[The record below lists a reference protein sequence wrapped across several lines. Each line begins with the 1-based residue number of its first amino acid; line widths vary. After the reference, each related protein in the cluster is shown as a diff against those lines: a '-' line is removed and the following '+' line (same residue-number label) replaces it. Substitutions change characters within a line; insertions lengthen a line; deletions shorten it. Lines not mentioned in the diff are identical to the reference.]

1 MDKELIIVDD
11 DEILLVILKKM
22 FDKVSPELK
31 VSTFSNGND
40 ALLHLKNF
48 PFEKI
53 PSLLVDIYLKDMDG
67 WEFLEELDGDVRFLS
82 KVFLITSSV
91 GSQNPVNSQRY
102 KSVGGFFEK
111 PITFEKIKAIS
122 KLIDN

>member
-1 MDKELIIVDD
+1 MDSDLIIVDD
-11 DEILLVILKKM
+11 DQILLVILKKM

-31 VSTFSNGND
+31 VLTFSNGND

-48 PFEKI
+48 PFEKT
-53 PSLLVDIYLKDMDG
+53 PSLLVDIYLNDMDG
-67 WEFLEELDGDVRFLS
+67 WEFLEEIDHDERFFS

-91 GSQNPVNSQRY
+91 GSQDSINSQRY

-111 PITFEKIKAIS
+111 PITFDKIKAIS
-122 KLIDN
+122 NLIED